1 LPVGTLLK
9 MRRPTFIVAE
19 PEPDQALSS
28 RKLLLETFKFNV
40 ITAHSEP
47 EMFDLLTA
55 FPNVDAIILHDN
67 TPGATAQEIVRAV
80 KKLSPKMQVVALS
93 PHGEIGGR
101 LADHVVNSHK
111 PEDLLQLLQSL
122 FGDARKMDG
131 TGKQLP
137 GDEK

>member
-1 LPVGTLLK
+1 

-47 EMFDLLTA
+47 EMFELLSV
-55 FPNVDAIILHDN
+55 FPAVDAVILHDD
-67 TPGATAQEIVRAV
+67 TPGLIARHVVRSIKQQAPQMKV
-80 KKLSPKMQVVALS
+80 IALS
-93 PHGEIGGR
+93 PSGDETSRI
-101 LADHVVNSHK
+101 ADHVVNSHS
-111 PEDLLQLLQSL
+111 PEQLLHLLQTL
-122 FGDARKMDG
+122 FGDARKMNG
-131 TGKQLP
+131 SEQQLP

>member
-1 LPVGTLLK
+1 

-28 RKLLLETFKFNV
+28 RKILLETFKFNV

-47 EMFDLLTA
+47 EMFELLDT
-55 FPNVDAIILHDN
+55 FPNVDAVILHDD
-67 TPGATAQEIVRAV
+67 TPGTTTREIVKGIKQR
-80 KKLSPKMQVVALS
+80 LPKMPVLALS
-93 PHGEIGGR
+93 PRGDESGR

-111 PEDLLQLLQSL
+111 PEELLQLLQTL
-122 FGDARKMDG
+122 FGDARKVDG
-131 TGKQLP
+131 AGKQLP